1 MRVAAVIAEYN
12 PFHNGHRF
20 HIDAIRRDLGED
32 TAVVAIMSGSFTQ
45 RGEVAV
51 ADKLTRAACA
61 IEGGVNLVLEL
72 PFPYSLSSAEFFAK
86 AGVHI
91 AHALG
96 VVDTL
101 SFGSECG
108 DLARLSCTAKNTSCE
123 SYRKA
128 VAAILKDSPEMG
140 HAKASAEAYRMLYGE
155 DSTFVYSP
163 NDILA
168 AEYLRALSLYSGIQ
182 PHTVRREGSSYHE
195 TALHPNAYPSATAL
209 RLAIKEAVLTEDT
222 MPHGAYTLLREAITD
237 GRAPCDGERLFPA
250 VLSSFMLNT
259 PFAPDTIHDAKGGL
273 YHRLRR
279 FADEATSL
287 SSWIALSETKKYTRA
302 RLRRALWYS
311 FFGVTSSDVSV
322 PPAYTQ
328 LLGADDVGLTLLKRI
343 RKTTAIPIL
352 TKPSDTDALTV
363 EAQHQKRLADTADKL
378 FLQTAPIPQS
388 PAAALRGK
396 PYLKK

>member
-45 RGEVAV
+45 RGEAAV
-51 ADKLTRAACA
+51 ADKWTRAACA

-72 PFPYSLSSAEFFAK
+72 PFPYSLSSAEFFAR
-86 AGVHI
+86 AGVCI
-91 AHALG
+91 ADALG
-96 VVDTL
+96 VADTL

-108 DLARLSCTAKNTSCE
+108 DLSALSKAAENTSCE
-123 SYRKA
+123 EYRKTLSDLLNA
-128 VAAILKDSPEMG
+128 SPEKG
-140 HAKASAEAYRMLYGE
+140 YARAASEAYRRLYGE
-155 DSTFVYSP
+155 DSAFVCTP

-168 AEYLRALSLYSGIQ
+168 AEYLRALSVYGGMK

-195 TALHPNAYPSATAL
+195 TDLRPNAYPSATAL
-209 RLAIKEAVLTEDT
+209 RLAMKEGVLTEDT
-222 MPHGAYTLLREAITD
+222 MPYGAYALLRRAID
-237 GRAPCDGERLFPA
+237 CGSAPCDGERLFPA
-250 VLSSFMLNT
+250 VLSSFMLNR
-259 PFAPDTIHDAKGGL
+259 PFAPDAIHDAKGGL

-279 FADEATSL
+279 YADEATSL

-311 FFGVTSSDVSV
+311 FFGVTSSDVSE

-352 TKPSDTDALTV
+352 TKPSDTDGLTV
-363 EAQHQKRLADTADKL
+363 QARRKKQLADTADKL
-378 FLQTAPIPQS
+378 FLQTMPS
-388 PAAALRGK
+388 PLPPATALRGR